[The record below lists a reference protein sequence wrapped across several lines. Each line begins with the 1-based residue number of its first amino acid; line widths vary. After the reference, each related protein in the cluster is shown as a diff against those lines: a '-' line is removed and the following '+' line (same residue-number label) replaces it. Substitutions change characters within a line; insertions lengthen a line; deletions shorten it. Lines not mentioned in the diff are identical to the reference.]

1 MNKHQIE
8 SFWSKV
14 EIKDSPRDCW
24 LWRGA
29 KKPTGYG
36 NVKIDSKY
44 HIAHRVAFTL
54 ANGEIPTGYIV
65 CHICDTP
72 SCCNPNHLML
82 GTIKSNAAD
91 MLIKNRQKSII
102 KASRGVNNGM
112 SKLTDED
119 VINIRNLYK
128 DKAKNQY
135 ELASMFGVTQAAIG
149 CVVRKDTWR
158 HI

>member
-1 MNKHQIE
+1 MNKYQIE

-14 EIKDSPRDCW
+14 EIGKTPKLCW

-29 KKPTGYG
+29 KKPSGYG
-36 NVKIDSKY
+36 NVRINGKY
-44 HIAHRVAFTL
+44 LLAHRVAFTL
-54 ANGEIPTGYIV
+54 ANGGIPSGYIV

-82 GTIKSNAAD
+82 GTNKSNAAD

-102 KASRGVNNGM
+102 KSARGVNNGR
-112 SKLTDED
+112 SKLSEED
-119 VINIRNLYK
+119 VISIRFLYK

-135 ELASMFGVTQAAIG
+135 ELASMFGVSQTAIG
-149 CVVRKDTWR
+149 SVIRKDTWS